1 MLTYLLAWV
10 GVSVLDFVD
19 HDDVGQIFVSIWTA
33 VEIRLPELYTWPT
46 RLGVG
51 LAES

>member
-1 MLTYLLAWV
+1 
-10 GVSVLDFVD
+10 VLDFVD
-19 HDDVGQIFVSIWTA
+19 HDDVGSNFGVSIWTA